1 MDRMV
6 GEAYILMRG
15 DGTLLKR
22 DFQKAGHEAGEEY
35 SKAFDDELRNSENV
49 TLRRFRRNLADSTA
63 EVDFSRFRREF
74 GSVEKTFDGL
84 NRELIEMR
92 RSGSLTEVQLK
103 RVQRELLEWAEAENE
118 VELATR
124 RLNNQQSSLRQFF
137 RDQEEGLRRLNRAER
152 ERLSVID
159 ASNRAYASYGRNI
172 LFSSERQQRALEDQ
186 DRAFRSYADNIRTS
200 IERRAEPAI
209 LRFGRRIDDLGD
221 RFTVYGRRVGRAFGA
236 GSRNNGLNLLGR
248 SIGALVSGPMRLLVE
263 TVGRVS
269 QVLGVMGRDFRLA
282 RLDGLGFAA
291 SLGQGLLGG
300 LRAGLPALAALA
312 AGIAALAIVLPTLTA
327 LLFSLVGALT
337 AVVGAITLGLIASL
351 VVLLPVLLSIVGA
364 IGVLAVAF
372 LRARHESTQVAKT
385 VEKLKKTFKDF
396 GDSVAETSNAVVEA
410 FAGTAE
416 KLLSQMTPFFV
427 NMGEALAEV
436 ATHFGRLL
444 DNPLVKNVI
453 TELSTVLPRVFEN
466 IGKGINNMLIGLLG
480 FFAAILG
487 PVENFSNTFATLGTR
502 FREFATDPDGQNRIA
517 DWFETA
523 WGAARSL
530 WVILGNVVT
539 ILGKIFTAGTE
550 GPGQGFLDYLVEVTE
565 KFDKWLSMPEGKSA
579 LEDFFVRVEDF
590 MKTAKD
596 ALEDFGEALDK
607 LDTDKAAQDAQSFAE
622 AMGSL
627 ATGINNAAGFLT
639 GINIAFGTLWDIVTG
654 GWTMSELFSFVGEL
668 IISSETVRTAISDMI
683 TGFESLKTWFTDN
696 FNMADSWADTTLVKP
711 FAWAYDQLFG
721 HSYIPDIVNGFLEW
735 IPQIP
740 TIIVTALLGVGETLV
755 APFRNAAVSLLSI
768 LATLPSQILGFIV
781 GIPGMIS
788 GALSSVISV
797 LPQPFQD
804 GINRA
809 RTALQ
814 AFPGQVLGFIRGIP
828 GIISAALASV
838 ISVLPS
844 PFQTGIARARAWL
857 TTVGPTVRGYL
868 VGIPGIVSAALSGLA
883 GAFGGPFAA
892 AYRVVSGWVSA
903 IRGLISNIG
912 AGISSAAAR
921 VRSLAGGQT
930 AFARGG
936 VVFGPT
942 NALIGEAGR
951 EAVVPLDRPL
961 NMVDP
966 SVRWLSAIAQG
977 MKVPAMAAGGVAGGG
992 RQIDVTVEQGAVQV
1006 VTKTTSPNVVGSI
1019 VLDGI
1024 ADAIYTAVNG

>member
-1 MDRMV
+1 MPMDRMV

-263 TVGRVS
+263 TVGKVS
-269 QVLGVMGRDFRLA
+269 QVLGIMGRDFRLA

-300 LRAGLPALAALA
+300 LKAGLPALAALA

-502 FREFATDPDGQNRIA
+502 FREFATSAEGQNKIK

-539 ILGKIFTAGTE
+539 ILGKVFTAGTE

-565 KFDKWLSMPEGKSA
+565 KFDKWLSTPEGKSA
-579 LEDFFVRVEDF
+579 LEDFFVRVEEL
-590 MKTAKD
+590 MITAKD
-596 ALEDFGEALDK
+596 AIEDFGEALDK

-627 ATGINNAAGFLT
+627 ATGLNTVAGWLTYVNIGLGTLFTFLT
-639 GINIAFGTLWDIVTG
+639 EPYSGAEGLIG
-654 GWTMSELFSFVGEL
+654 GLMSL
-668 IISSETVRTAISDMI
+668 ITVSEPVRTSIQGII
-683 TGFESLKTWFTDN
+683 TGLESLKTWFSENIGMGDPLA
-696 FNMADSWADTTLVKP
+696 FSLVTP

-721 HSYIPDIVNGFLEW
+721 NSWIPDIVNGFSEW

-740 TIIVTALLGVGETLV
+740 GIIASALAGVGEALV
-755 APFRNAAVSLLSI
+755 APFRDAATNLLGI
-768 LATLPSQILGFIV
+768 LARLPGQILGFIV

-788 GALSSVISV
+788 GALSRVTSV

-804 GINRA
+804 GISAVRS
-809 RTALQ
+809 RLSG
-814 AFPGQVLGFIRGIP
+814 FPGMVSNFVSGIP
-828 GIISAALASV
+828 GV
-838 ISVLPS
+838 
-844 PFQTGIARARAWL
+844 
-857 TTVGPTVRGYL
+857 
-868 VGIPGIVSAALSGLA
+868 VSSALSGLA
-883 GAFGGPFAA
+883 GAFSRPFAT
-892 AYRVVSGWVSA
+892 AYSAVSGWVSA
-903 IRGLISNIG
+903 IRTLISGIG
-912 AGISSAAAR
+912 ASISGAASR
-921 VRSLAGGQT
+921 VSSLASRARGLT
-930 AFARGG
+930 PFASGG
-936 VVFGPT
+936 VVYGPT
-942 NALIGEAGR
+942 RALIGEAGR
-951 EAVVPLDRPL
+951 EAVIPLDRPL

-977 MKVPAMAAGGVAGGG
+977 KATPAMASGGIAGGAQITVAPGAIVVQSNQDPA
-992 RQIDVTVEQGAVQV
+992 QIAQQVMDKMAEQFR
-1006 VTKTTSPNVVGSI
+1006 
-1019 VLDGI
+1019 
-1024 ADAIYTAVNG
+1024 